1 MIREP
6 AVTAEALI
14 STEDTLQKTFKGGL
28 KSRVTHT
35 FRVAGVGTYM
45 CQRAKPGKDAG
56 NFSDNTPGS
65 FVCLPRL

>member
-14 STEDTLQKTFKGGL
+14 STEDTLLKPFKGGV

-35 FRVAGVGTYM
+35 FRVAGV
-45 CQRAKPGKDAG
+45 
-56 NFSDNTPGS
+56 
-65 FVCLPRL
+65 